1 MAENE
6 AQFETFIPAGGYVMI
21 LIAVF
26 IGLAIIGALLFVI
39 IRGRRDKSQITGCPE
54 SSTGEPK
61 PSALDFNKSTAFARE
76 KYFKESKKKD
86 MKKKKPFRKFIGQ
99 QPITSEQKRLFNNSE
114 SSGSNTSSPCNEEV
128 ERQSPE
134 VVSRN
139 KMILKKFFS
148 NSSSKIN
155 ALSKLS
161 VVEQGMKNPSTDRQ
175 NKRGKTS
182 PNNHSPRFGKTSS
195 LSISNI
201 DVVKSTDKNT
211 GWDVA
216 ANRFGQSSQT
226 MGSKRIVSGLPSSVK
241 DTLID
246 KKAQKPSNSGWDV
259 AATKFGQSSEAKGS
273 KRIVG
278 GLSAFMKD
286 KIMEESRKREL
297 EILNGNKKMQSVQK
311 NFGISTNP
319 NRYVWTKKHVKSQKE
334 A

>member
-1 MAENE
+1 
-6 AQFETFIPAGGYVMI
+6 
-21 LIAVF
+21 
-26 IGLAIIGALLFVI
+26 
-39 IRGRRDKSQITGCPE
+39 
-54 SSTGEPK
+54 
-61 PSALDFNKSTAFARE
+61 
-76 KYFKESKKKD
+76 
-86 MKKKKPFRKFIGQ
+86 MKKKKPLRKFIGQ
-99 QPITSEQKRLFNNSE
+99 QPITSEEKRLFNNGE
-114 SSGSNTSSPCNEEV
+114 SSGSNSSSPCNEEV

-161 VVEQGMKNPSTDRQ
+161 AVDQGMKNHTTDRQ
-175 NKRGKTS
+175 NKKGKHS
-182 PNNHSPRFGKTSS
+182 PNNQLNQSGKTSS

-201 DVVKSTDKNT
+201 DVSQSIDKKT

-226 MGSKRIVSGLPSSVK
+226 KGSKRIVGGLSSFVK
-241 DTLID
+241 DKIAD
-246 KKAQKPSNSGWDV
+246 KKVQNPPNSGWDV
-259 AATKFGQSSEAKGS
+259 AASKFGQTSEAKGS

-278 GLSAFMKD
+278 GLPAFMKE
-286 KIMEESRKREL
+286 KILEESRKRES
-297 EILNGNKKMQSVQK
+297 EMLNGNKKMQSVQK

-319 NRYVWTKKHVKSQKE
+319 NRYVWTKKHVKSQKG